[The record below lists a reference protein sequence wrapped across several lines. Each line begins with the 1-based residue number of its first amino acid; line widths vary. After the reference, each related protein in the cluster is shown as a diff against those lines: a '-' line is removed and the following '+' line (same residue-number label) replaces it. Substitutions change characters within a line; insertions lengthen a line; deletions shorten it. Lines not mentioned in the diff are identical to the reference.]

1 MSPQALSFRTWNRT
15 SPLLQMKLWHLGLLV
30 AFVAIA
36 IADIQ
41 DHGRREPALI
51 ALAAA
56 GYAGYVL
63 ICWLSWHGF
72 RRFESRLGSVLVIA
86 VYAVAMGGLFLAATV
101 AYLLVE
107 FFYLGGKLL

>member
-1 MSPQALSFRTWNRT
+1 MSPHALSFRTRNRT
-15 SPLLQMKLWHLGLLV
+15 SPLLQMRLWHLGVLV
-30 AFVAIA
+30 ALVAVA

-63 ICWLSWHGF
+63 ICWVCWHRM
-72 RRFESRLGSVLVIA
+72 RRFESRMVSVLLVA
-86 VYAVAMGGLFLAATV
+86 VYAVAMAGLFLAATV
-101 AYLLVE
+101 AYLIIE